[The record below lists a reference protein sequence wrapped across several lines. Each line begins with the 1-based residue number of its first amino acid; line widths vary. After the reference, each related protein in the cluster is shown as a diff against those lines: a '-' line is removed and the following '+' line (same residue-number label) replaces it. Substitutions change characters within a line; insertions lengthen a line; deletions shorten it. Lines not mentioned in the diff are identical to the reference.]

1 MSNNM
6 VNNHMEVES
15 SNPPLPPKESVAAVD
30 QQIRSGFVRKVY
42 GILSAQLVL
51 TTLIALPIQLN
62 PEWVIT
68 HRSVAQIAMF
78 TSIGLVVGVGCCC
91 QEVARKYPQNYVFLL
106 LVTVCESVIVG
117 FISAM
122 YTTQS
127 VVMMMALTA
136 GIFLGLTFY
145 AMTTKTDFT
154 GMGGYLS
161 AGLMCLFLTSFL
173 MIFFPSPMGQKL
185 LAGFGALL
193 FSGYIVYD
201 TQMIMGDKHKLRFG
215 IDDYVFAALNIYLD
229 IINLFLY
236 LLSLFGERR

>member
-30 QQIRSGFVRKVY
+30 QQIRSGFVRKAY

-136 GIFLGLTFY
+136 GIFLGLTLY

-185 LAGFGALL
+185 LAGFGASL

>member
-6 VNNHMEVES
+6 MEVES
-15 SNPPLPPKESVAAVD
+15 SNAPKLNESLGAVD
-30 QQIRSGFVRKVY
+30 REVRSGFVRKVY

-62 PEWVIT
+62 PEWVIM
-68 HRSVAQIAMF
+68 HRSVAQVAMF
-78 TSIGLVVGVGCCC
+78 ASIGLVVGVGCCC
-91 QEVARKYPQNYVFLL
+91 KEVARTYPYNYVFLL

-127 VVMMMALTA
+127 VLMMMALTA

-173 MIFFPSPMGQKL
+173 MIFFPSPLGQKL

-201 TQMIMGDKHKLRFG
+201 TQMIMGDKHQQKFG